1 MIAPKHKPPGLHLLA
16 FLPGW
21 LMICVLL
28 LGFAPNRS
36 RSAPNFDTTN
46 PLGFFTNVAS
56 RLLASQLNLNLS
68 QLQVYPTN
76 QYTPAVQ
83 RLLQVTANIYDATST
98 NFYPSV
104 FRPVFSI
111 DANTNICICG
121 YRQVIGVSGMND
133 SQLTA
138 PVDLSVLTRFS
149 GPSYHFNG
157 NVYGIPWIIGARKGL
172 PNFNQFWMLNQ
183 VQVTRKLQFTRPYV
197 GAPLSAYTT
206 NQCYVIGIS
215 NHIGMNFWNSY
226 SNSYPNPVTVYAAN
240 YVTMSLTVG
249 SQTHGGIP
257 LQFVYETNMS
267 TWPGSA
273 WNLSL
278 PPSTRTP
285 SANSFLSIDCPY
297 NFISPAGFFPSSGT
311 FAEDNNDFD
320 PGPIV
325 QFPSMQLATTNWIY
339 AVMLDGSN
347 VIDYVQIAGPDN
359 STNLAWALADV
370 YPNGNGNNNNGDYYV
385 WATNTILGGISG
397 GILGINQQIALSSG
411 ALGVIPLQFWNP
423 TPDFPN
429 GSIADQQAYFEDFFN
444 GNPANEESTIQ
455 APYTPTRTLYC
466 PCLMQANDPLVHYLG
481 SDLNNIPGS
490 AAAWLNGSF
499 LNGLWSKTDG
509 LSSLPTF
516 PLNTQSTRYQPW
528 GITRQMGTYFA
539 VDTNGCNLAFKDP
552 CVIGS
557 DYWNFPTNQSWNLNW
572 LGQVHRGTPWQTVY
586 LKSPDVLTE
595 TNALGSI
602 GTNTWMAWT
611 GDLNPQDAALSR
623 PVMDWQLV
631 DTLASLLNT
640 NNLNT
645 QFSVNTPNL
654 NAWTSQFDGFTV
666 SSNVMAGVIARLGYI
681 IPPTTSAVVI
691 SSNSSQAS
699 VIANAIA
706 TARAGQ
712 SGQAFHGVGDI
723 LAVPQLSQ
731 QSPYLNWNNSY
742 QQLYGISDQSYE
754 AIPSQLL
761 PLLRADS
768 IGTLTATN
776 GQSQLQF
783 SGDDG
788 HAYAVQVSADLLN
801 WTAIATNTPVNGT
814 FTIPV
819 APPGNS
825 AAQFYRTR
833 LVQ

>member
-1 MIAPKHKPPGLHLLA
+1 
-16 FLPGW
+16 
-21 LMICVLL
+21 MICVLL

-138 PVDLSVLTRFS
+138 PVDLSVLTGIN
-149 GPSYHFNG
+149 GPTNNLAV
-157 NVYGIPWIIGARKGL
+157 NVYDIPWIIGARKGL
-172 PNFNQFWMLNQ
+172 PNFNQFSMLNQ

-206 NQCYVIGIS
+206 NQCYIIGIS

-226 SNSYPNPVTVYAAN
+226 SNSYPNLVTVYASDSVA
-240 YVTMSLTVG
+240 MSLSVSGNTYG
-249 SQTHGGIP
+249 GTPQTFQYFTTIS
-257 LQFVYETNMS
+257 N
-267 TWPGSA
+267 WPGSA

-278 PPSTRTP
+278 APSIRTP
-285 SANSFLSIDCPY
+285 SANSFLSIDYPY
-297 NFISPAGFFPSSGT
+297 NFISPASFFPSSGT
-311 FAEDNNDFD
+311 FATGTNSFD
-320 PGPIV
+320 PAPIV
-325 QFPSMQLATTNWIY
+325 QFPSMQLTTTNWIY
-339 AVMLDGSN
+339 AVMLDGN
-347 VIDYVQIAGPDN
+347 HVIDYVQIASPNN
-359 STNLAWALADV
+359 STNLAWVLSDV
-370 YPNGNGNNNNGDYYV
+370 YPPGLGSGGSDGYV
-385 WATNTILGGISG
+385 WATNVFPGGIY
-397 GILGINQQIALSSG
+397 GIAQQIAISAGAATVPNDAFWSS
-411 ALGVIPLQFWNP
+411 IPGFP
-423 TPDFPN
+423 T
-429 GSIADQQAYFEDFFN
+429 GESIAIEQEFFAEFFN
-444 GNPANEESTIQ
+444 GNPVNSDLIIQ
-455 APYTPTRTLYC
+455 APYMPTRILYL

-481 SDLNNIPGS
+481 SDLNGLPGTYAEWYNS
-490 AAAWLNGSF
+490 SYLNNVWGKND
-499 LNGLWSKTDG
+499 LPATN
-509 LSSLPTF
+509 LPT
-516 PLNTQSTRYQPW
+516 PPINTLAARYQPW
-528 GITRQMGTYFA
+528 GITRQMGALFG
-539 VDTNGCNLAFKDP
+539 VDTNACNLAFKDP

-557 DYWNFPTNQSWNLNW
+557 DYWNFPSNQSWNLGW

-595 TNALGSI
+595 AAALIVAGSVSHLNI

-631 DTLASLLNT
+631 STLASLLNT

-645 QFSVNTPNL
+645 QFSVNTPNP

-666 SSNVMAGVIARLGYI
+666 SSNITPDIIARSGFI
-681 IPPTTSAVVI
+681 IPPTASAVVI

-712 SGQAFHGVGDI
+712 SGQAFHGVCDI